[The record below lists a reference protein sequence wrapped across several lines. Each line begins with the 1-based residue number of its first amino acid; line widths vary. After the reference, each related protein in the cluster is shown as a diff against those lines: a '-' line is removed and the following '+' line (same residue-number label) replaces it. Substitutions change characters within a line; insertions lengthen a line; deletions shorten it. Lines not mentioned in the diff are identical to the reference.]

1 MRVVDAE
8 RQLMLACLHL
18 PDGWQQYW
26 SEEHEALYIFD
37 SSSGQSTWLAPV
49 FEEPEEK
56 SVRKKPLL
64 VVLPVDDK
72 RSCGLS
78 SDDAEEVRFDGL
90 VGSLAA
96 EYVVPDL
103 FPELGSDLWEDDW
116 HFTLE
121 GQKAFA

>member
-1 MRVVDAE
+1 MRFA
-8 RQLMLACLHL
+8 
-18 PDGWQQYW
+18 
-26 SEEHEALYIFD
+26 
-37 SSSGQSTWLAPV
+37 
-49 FEEPEEK
+49 
-56 SVRKKPLL
+56 
-64 VVLPVDDK
+64 
-72 RSCGLS
+72 
-78 SDDAEEVRFDGL
+78 GL

>member
-1 MRVVDAE
+1 
-8 RQLMLACLHL
+8 MLACLHL

-26 SEEHEALYIFD
+26 REEHEAWYFFD

-78 SDDAEEVRFDGL
+78 SDDAEEVRFAGL
-90 VGSLAA
+90 VGSLARSMSG
-96 EYVVPDL
+96 L
-103 FPELGSDLWEDDW
+103 IFFPSWVLIFGKMTGTSLWRVRKLLPENSRNV
-116 HFTLE
+116 
-121 GQKAFA
+121 